1 MNLGVDR
8 GGGIG
13 GWEGGVWNRGPLT
26 GEEFR
31 QWEQRLRDVE
41 DLVETPELRNAL
53 AAARE
58 RARTFRRD
66 MKSDLKK
73 PDWTVVQLEIIKPL
87 VEVRNRVAEELARRD
102 NKDSLAPIDRDPVP
116 NRFAESV
123 RRYYEELGKDK

>member
-1 MNLGVDR
+1 MNEPQLSEEEIRQLQAELDRISVDDVLNIGNDR

-13 GWEGGVWNRGPLT
+13 GWEGGAWNRGPLT

-31 QWEQRLRDVE
+31 EWEQRLHDVK

-66 MKSDLKK
+66 TKNDAKK
-73 PDWTVVQLEIIKPL
+73 PDWTVRL
-87 VEVRNRVAEELARRD
+87 
-102 NKDSLAPIDRDPVP
+102 
-116 NRFAESV
+116 
-123 RRYYEELGKDK
+123 